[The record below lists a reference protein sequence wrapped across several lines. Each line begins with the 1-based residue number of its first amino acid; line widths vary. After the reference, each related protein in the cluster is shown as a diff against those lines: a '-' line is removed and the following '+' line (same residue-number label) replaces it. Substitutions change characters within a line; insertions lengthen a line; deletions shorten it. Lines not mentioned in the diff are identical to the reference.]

1 MSCIGSGCMAFA
13 LLVGVGDEDGDGG
26 GGGYRG
32 GDGDLGDEEEGED
45 GFDVGNY
52 AIVSD
57 GCRCSFGMSITYSVS
72 YIRS

>member
-13 LLVGVGDEDGDGG
+13 LLVGVGDEDGDESGD
-26 GGGYRG
+26 RG
-32 GDGDLGDEEEGED
+32 GDGDLGDEEERED

-52 AIVSD
+52 VIVSD
-57 GCRCSFGMSITYSVS
+57 GCRCSFGMSITGSIS